1 MKRTE
6 NSIKNISNLVNFN
19 VNRSTQVIDEKE
31 RSILTGSHGMKN
43 FKPSDRYQI
52 IKTIDSHTGG
62 EPFRIII
69 SGVPEPVGDTI
80 LEKRRYAKKHLDHIR
95 KTLMFEPRGHADM
108 YGCFITEPVTDNADF
123 GILFMHNEGFS
134 TMCGH
139 GIIAVTTVVVETG
152 FVKIKTA
159 GQKIRIDTPA
169 GLVTAVPN
177 LSDSRVESVTF
188 ENVPSFVLELD
199 AVVDVPEI
207 GRVSYDLGF
216 GGAFY
221 AFVNAGDIGLECTPN
236 YFGELAKKG
245 KMIKNTIMASKTV
258 KHPLEQDL
266 GFLYGVIFVDFP
278 DLENIHSRH
287 CCIFAEGEVDRS
299 PTGTG
304 VSARLAI
311 LNKRNEIKPGEN
323 IVISSI
329 INSNFKCGIKELTK
343 IENYD
348 AIIPKV
354 TGSAYITGR
363 HEFLIDPED
372 PLNNGFI
379 LR

>member
-1 MKRTE
+1 
-6 NSIKNISNLVNFN
+6 
-19 VNRSTQVIDEKE
+19 
-31 RSILTGSHGMKN
+31 MKN
-43 FKPSDRYQI
+43 FKPSDRYQV
-52 IKTIDSHTGG
+52 IKTIDSHTCG
-62 EPFRIII
+62 EPFRIIL

-80 LEKRRYAKKHLDHIR
+80 LEKRKHAKKHLDHIR

-108 YGCFITEPVTDNADF
+108 YGCFLTEPVTDNADF

-139 GIIAVTTVVVETG
+139 GIIAVTTIAVETG
-152 FVKIKTA
+152 FVKIRTA
-159 GQKIRIDTPA
+159 GQKIKIDTPA

-177 LSDSRVESVTF
+177 MHGSRVESVTF
-188 ENVPSFVLELD
+188 ENVPSFVLESN

-207 GRVSYDLGF
+207 GKIPYDLGF

-221 AFVNAGDIGLECTPN
+221 AFVNAGDAGLECTPD
-236 YFGELAKKG
+236 FFAELAKKG
-245 KMIKNTIMASKTV
+245 KMIKNAIMDSRII

-266 GFLYGVIFVDFP
+266 GFLYGVIFVDYP
-278 DLENIHSRH
+278 DLDNIHSRH

-311 LNKRNEIKPGEN
+311 LNKNNQIKTGED
-323 IVISSI
+323 IVINSI
-329 INSNFKCGIKELTK
+329 INSSFKCCIKKLTK
-343 IENYD
+343 VGNHD
-348 AIIPKV
+348 AVVPKV

-372 PLNNGFI
+372 PLNHGFI